1 MRKKSVKNAMVDVLY
16 DILGSILYAAG
27 IYTFAYHANFAP
39 AGISGLSII
48 LNFFIPI
55 PIGTF
60 SLILNIPII
69 IFCYRVLGKMFLLK
83 SLKSMLISALFM
95 DLVFPLLP
103 AYNGSPLLA
112 ALFSGILAGAGLA
125 FIYMRNSST
134 GGTDFVIMSIRKLK
148 PHFSIGQITLVVD
161 SSVILLGGIV
171 FQNIDAVLYGI
182 ISTVVMTVVVD
193 YIMRGTAAG
202 KIAMIISEESEEIA
216 LTISEVTGR
225 GSTMMHGTGSFT
237 GHEKQILLCACVNA
251 ELPKIK
257 HAVYQNDPHALVMV
271 SEYTE
276 AFGEG
281 FQSMETDIAVS
292 S

>member
-1 MRKKSVKNAMVDVLY
+1 MRKKSVKTIMIDVLY
-16 DILGSILYAAG
+16 DILGSVLYAAG

-39 AGISGLSII
+39 GGISGLSII
-48 LNFFIPI
+48 LNNFIPI

-69 IFCYRVLGKMFLLK
+69 IISYRILGKTFFLK

-103 AYNGSPLLA
+103 AYTGSPLLA
-112 ALFSGILAGAGLA
+112 ALFSGILAGAGLS
-125 FIYMRNSST
+125 FIYMRGSST

-148 PHFSIGQITLVVD
+148 PHFSIGQITLFVD
-161 SSVILLGGIV
+161 GAVILLGGLV
-171 FQNIDAVLYGI
+171 FHNIDAVLYGI
-182 ISTVVMTVVVD
+182 ISTAATTVAVD

-216 LTISEVTGR
+216 SAISDVTGR
-225 GSTMMHGTGSFT
+225 GSTIICGTGSFT
-237 GHEKQILLCACVNA
+237 GREKQILLCACVNS

-257 HAVYQNDPHALVMV
+257 HAVYQNDPRALVMV

-281 FQSMETDIAVS
+281 FQAMEADIAVS
-292 S
+292 G